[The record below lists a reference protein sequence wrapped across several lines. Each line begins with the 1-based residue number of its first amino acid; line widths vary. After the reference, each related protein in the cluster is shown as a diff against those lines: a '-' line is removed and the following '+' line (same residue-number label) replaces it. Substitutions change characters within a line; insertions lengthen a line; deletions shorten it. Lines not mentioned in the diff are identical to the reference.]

1 MQYEVA
7 GVTNDSDDEA
17 DVTKMDLGK
26 SGKGPMNRFDF
37 ENEEDYGD
45 YMSKRE
51 ALPKAAFQY
60 GQKNVDRSSLTKSKH
75 ADRKN
80 DKQKLD
86 QQFQKIQQIMK
97 KRDEKKGKGNSE
109 Y

>member
-1 MQYEVA
+1 M
-7 GVTNDSDDEA
+7 TNDSDDEA

-37 ENEEDYGD
+37 ENEEDYGE

-60 GQKNVDRSSLTKSKH
+60 GQKNVDRSSLTKGGGN
-75 ADRKN
+75 RKERRSQKN
-80 DKQKLD
+80 EKQKLD

-97 KRDEKKGKGNSE
+97 KRDEKKKTG
-109 Y
+109 

>member
-1 MQYEVA
+1 M
-7 GVTNDSDDEA
+7 
-17 DVTKMDLGK
+17 
-26 SGKGPMNRFDF
+26 
-37 ENEEDYGD
+37 
-45 YMSKRE
+45 
-51 ALPKAAFQY
+51 
-60 GQKNVDRSSLTKSKH
+60 DRSSLTKSKH

-109 Y
+109 YWSKITDKTPIFFRDLIAILIIVRHLGTQLRVHEKMRPKLF